1 MFFIPLVLQQVWRV
15 RDSAR
20 TKERVVN
27 GGQKILEKGFC
38 NRYAKLKLTMVEEI
52 RSGNHYF
59 EGHVPST

>member
-27 GGQKILEKGFC
+27 DGQKILEKGFC
-38 NRYAKLKLTMVEEI
+38 NRYA
-52 RSGNHYF
+52 N
-59 EGHVPST
+59 